1 MYSEE
6 KVGSF
11 IGAKSRPRISHS
23 ALVPVIVRSFVF
35 YCLLASPF
43 TDPTCS
49 DWSHKLW
56 STEQN
61 WLIIHRWPK
70 HTDINTHKLAEL
82 CWWGPLCELP
92 VWGCMGC
99 DGGPWTLNAVL
110 LFSADFMPLL
120 SFSHTPNK
128 QQNVLRIT
136 FCTFYITF
144 FLLLLIQV
152 YCSLLWLLLLYIIVL
167 LLFTFVL
174 YIILT
179 ITLQHYQTRVQSLL
193 DSSIQ

>member
-1 MYSEE
+1 MAQIIRIQKKRQQLYVLSKLCIRKK

-11 IGAKSRPRISHS
+11 FGTESQPRISHS
-23 ALVPVIVRSFVF
+23 ALVPVIVGKFHWGFVF
-35 YCLLASPF
+35 YYLLTSPF
-43 TDPTCS
+43 TDPACS

-70 HTDINTHKLAEL
+70 HTDINTHTLAEL

-120 SFSHTPNK
+120 SFTHSPNK
-128 QQNVLRIT
+128 QQRM
-136 FCTFYITF
+136 
-144 FLLLLIQV
+144 
-152 YCSLLWLLLLYIIVL
+152 WWE
-167 LLFTFVL
+167 LLFLHFLYHFFTFSFSFVCF
-174 YIILT
+174 T
-179 ITLQHYQTRVQSLL
+179 NSSLQVQ
-193 DSSIQ
+193 